1 MTAGLALLLHVGAQV
16 GWTSWS
22 IHPST
27 VIGLGGLGL
36 VYLWS
41 ARRAGRDSALGARH
55 PVEHEG
61 GAPSAERPSAVQR
74 GRFFAGLLVLFLS
87 LNGPIHDL
95 SDYYLF
101 SGHMV
106 QHLLL
111 TLVAP
116 PLLLSGVTG
125 AMLRPAL
132 GNGGVRRAARFL
144 TRTAICYALFNV
156 TMAAWHIPALYNAA
170 LDNHAIHIVE
180 HLMFIATAVLMW
192 WPLLS
197 PLPELPRASYPAQM
211 LYCFLMAIPMTIV
224 AIYIAMADSL
234 LYPAYASAPR
244 LWGISPMEDQQYG
257 GLIMWVP
264 GGLFFYGVMSVV
276 FFKWSRRGV
285 DDTAGAQVDWVPA
298 PPAPPLP
305 GSSAR

>member
-1 MTAGLALLLHVGAQV
+1 MPGAGAALLLHVGAQV

-27 VIGLGGLGL
+27 VAGLAALGALYVWAERRLPTADRPTIAQRVRFLLGL
-36 VYLWS
+36 V
-41 ARRAGRDSALGARH
+41 
-55 PVEHEG
+55 VI
-61 GAPSAERPSAVQR
+61 
-74 GRFFAGLLVLFLS
+74 FLS

-116 PLLLSGVTG
+116 PLLVSGTTG

-132 GNGGVRRAARFL
+132 GVRGVGAAARFL
-144 TRTAICYALFNV
+144 TRTAICYAVFNV
-156 TMAAWHIPALYNAA
+156 TLAAWHLPVLYNTA
-170 LDNHAIHIVE
+170 LEIHAVHIVE

-197 PLPELPRASYPAQM
+197 PLPELPRAAYPAQM
-211 LYCFLMAIPMTIV
+211 LYCFLMALPMTIV

-285 DDTAGAQVDWVPA
+285 DDTAGAQVDWTPSA

-305 GSSAR
+305 YETRR

>member
-1 MTAGLALLLHVGAQV
+1 VTVYALLHPFTQF
-16 GWTSWS
+16 SWLKWS
-22 IHPST
+22 VHPST
-27 VIGLGGLGL
+27 VIGLL
-36 VYLWS
+36 VLAAIYII
-41 ARRAGRDSALGARH
+41 RAAQAGPDQSLSGTRKLS
-55 PVEHEG
+55 
-61 GAPSAERPSAVQR
+61 
-74 GRFFAGLLVLFLS
+74 FFASLFVIFAA

-95 SDYYLF
+95 SDNYLF

-116 PLLLSGVTG
+116 PLLVSGTTG

-132 GNGGVRRAARFL
+132 DVRGVGPTARVL
-144 TRTAICYALFNV
+144 TRPAICFAVFNV
-156 TMAAWHIPALYNAA
+156 TLAAWHIPALYNAA
-170 LDNHAIHIVE
+170 LANHAIHIVE
-180 HLMFIATAVLMW
+180 HLTFIATAVLMW

-197 PLPELPRASYPAQM
+197 PLPELPRAPYPGQM

-244 LWGISPMEDQQYG
+244 LWGITPMEDQQYG
-257 GLIMWVP
+257 GLIMWIP

-276 FFKWSRRGV
+276 FFKWARRGV
-285 DDTAGAQVDWVPA
+285 DDTAGAQVDWT

-305 GSSAR
+305 R

>member
-1 MTAGLALLLHVGAQV
+1 
-16 GWTSWS
+16 
-22 IHPST
+22 
-27 VIGLGGLGL
+27 VIGLAALGAL
-36 VYLWS
+36 YFR
-41 ARRAGRDSALGARH
+41 AAARAGRPAAPRPRPGADGSG
-55 PVEHEG
+55 P
-61 GAPSAERPSAVQR
+61 ASAERRVPSAAQR
-74 GRFFAGLLVLFLS
+74 VRFLLGLLVIFLS
-87 LNGPIHDL
+87 LNGPVHDL

-116 PLLLSGVTG
+116 PLLISGTTG

-132 GNGGVRRAARFL
+132 AVRGIGAAARVL
-144 TRTAICYALFNV
+144 TRPAICYAVFNV
-156 TMAAWHIPALYNAA
+156 TLAAWHIPALYNTA
-170 LDNHAIHIVE
+170 LEIHAVHIVE

-197 PLPELPRASYPAQM
+197 PLPELPRAAYPAQM
-211 LYCFLMAIPMTIV
+211 LYCFLMAIPMTVV

-276 FFKWSRRGV
+276 FFKWSQRGV
-285 DDTAGAQVDWVPA
+285 DDTAGAQVDWTPTA

-305 GSSAR
+305 FETRR